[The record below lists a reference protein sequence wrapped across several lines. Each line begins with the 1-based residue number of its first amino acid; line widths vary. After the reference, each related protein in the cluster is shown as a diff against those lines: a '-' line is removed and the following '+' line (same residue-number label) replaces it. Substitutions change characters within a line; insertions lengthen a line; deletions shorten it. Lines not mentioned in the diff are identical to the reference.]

1 MSALGVN
8 SDFVLYSE
16 SGKIKKIPELSTLQI
31 SQEKEGKICI
41 ILFSGYLIWKCF
53 PRHFS
58 SMTFLRYLEPFLIF
72 RIRIKFSSQFP
83 HWSLMMRTLWYPLRR
98 PGPVSKYE
106 NWVPSQS
113 SQSNQGSFLH
123 LRHPRLGIF
132 ADFISD
138 LQRQGTLPELGAESN
153 DKWSRELNFINVRN
167 YDQRSLNRY
176 WHSLSATFTVR
187 QSKPKNCQFMKN
199 WRYHQMNRSWSKLGM
214 KLSFT
219 SCPKIPMTKKV
230 LELRPHL
237 SCFPTHESI
246 VYLRKGFI
254 KYLLKYVKQFLL
266 AGFYQGLR
274 GVLSPWLLS
283 TINNH
288 EILLEVI

>member
-1 MSALGVN
+1 
-8 SDFVLYSE
+8 
-16 SGKIKKIPELSTLQI
+16 
-31 SQEKEGKICI
+31 
-41 ILFSGYLIWKCF
+41 
-53 PRHFS
+53 
-58 SMTFLRYLEPFLIF
+58 
-72 RIRIKFSSQFP
+72 
-83 HWSLMMRTLWYPLRR
+83 MMRTLWYPLRR

-254 KYLLKYVKQFLL
+254 KYLLKYVKQFLS

-288 EILLEVI
+288 EILTEFI